1 MAGAFGAGAAAGA
14 VAGAASR
21 RGGVSEGVDET
32 TADQTTEETTGQAS
46 PLQPTREEVRAG
58 YADGKLDHL
67 DLVNS
72 NVANSQ
78 LAKGRMTAG
87 DRKAM
92 RGAAA
97 DERVAAKAFEK
108 NRRAEL
114 GLAPLATTK
123 RDRMKAAFAD
133 TWSST
138 QQQFREKP
146 VRTSLKYAAIGAAV
160 VTAAPTM
167 AFAPII
173 APLAVGAGALIGKT
187 ATRSIAANTRG
198 AKRQMDDVRAE
209 NYRQAMRHQL
219 KQKAP
224 KQPKIS
230 RGGNGSEN
238 VSGSQGQGGGT
249 PPTTPTQQEA
259 PLPDTG
265 APGSG
270 GQTAPVT
277 AQLPVI

>member
-1 MAGAFGAGAAAGA
+1 M
-14 VAGAASR
+14 
-21 RGGVSEGVDET
+21 
-32 TADQTTEETTGQAS
+32 
-46 PLQPTREEVRAG
+46 QPTREEIRAG
-58 YADGKLDHL
+58 HADGKLDHL

-78 LAKGRMTAG
+78 LAKGRMSAG

-97 DERVAAKAFEK
+97 DERVAAKQFEK

-123 RDRMKAAFAD
+123 RGRMKAAFAD

-187 ATRSIAANTRG
+187 ATRSVAANTRG

-230 RGGNGSEN
+230 KGGNGSEN
-238 VSGSQGQGGGT
+238 VAGQQPAGAPTGPATQEDARPERRSGGGN
-249 PPTTPTQQEA
+249 PAA
-259 PLPDTG
+259 PATE
-265 APGSG
+265 
-270 GQTAPVT
+270 QMPV
-277 AQLPVI
+277 V